1 MSNIWHSCDTAL
13 KNKSNVEINYQINQI
28 ELSIN
33 QTNQTTKPENLY
45 DRINY
50 PIFICIAVMKFNI
63 T

>member
-33 QTNQTTKPENLY
+33 QTNQTTKPQNNTSKASCSQMNETTN
-45 DRINY
+45 
-50 PIFICIAVMKFNI
+50 
-63 T
+63 